1 MLQGSLATTLVAA
14 LALTA
19 FAPAQSV
26 AEGRH
31 VFDLNSGQSSF
42 NFSGTVV
49 AAGLTRPIQGNPAN
63 FNVSGAASADLG
75 VAGSSIVVGSFV
87 AGNGTEITVPTLNA
101 RVPNILPFLP
111 PLATIQITGVRMV
124 VRSVDPTT
132 GAPASFAIQPNGS
145 FTCWASSEV
154 LSGQIVVTGLANQT
168 TPLAGTISTP
178 QAVQGIVAPNGQG
191 LVMQVPLTV
200 TSTFSDPA
208 AGTSATINLNGNLV
222 GSDRAFAADV
232 DVLGLGQ
239 RQTMR
244 LSAGTSFA
252 NAYYIVLGSASGTS
266 PGLQFGAVNVP
277 INFDGFT
284 DFGLSFPNTF
294 PYGNSLAQLDAN
306 GIATATFDAPPYAL
320 GFQLDLHHAYALMVN
335 NQVVFGSNAIPLRV
349 GPN

>member
-1 MLQGSLATTLVAA
+1 MPTRSLTATLCAA
-14 LALTA
+14 LALTG
-19 FAPAQSV
+19 FVSAQSI
-26 AEGRH
+26 AQGRH
-31 VFDLNSGQSSF
+31 VFDLNTSQSSF
-42 NFSGTVV
+42 TFSGTVV
-49 AAGLTRPIQGNPAN
+49 ASGLSRPIQGNPAN
-63 FNVSGAASADLG
+63 FNVSGAVSADLG
-75 VAGSSIVVGSFV
+75 VINGSITQGAIL

-124 VRSVDPTT
+124 VRSVDPAT
-132 GAPASFAIQPNGS
+132 GAPIPFPIQANGS

-178 QAVQGIVAPNGQG
+178 QVVQGIVAPGTNGM
-191 LVMQVPLTV
+191 VIQVPLTIS
-200 TSTFSDPA
+200 STFSDPA

-222 GSDRAFAADV
+222 GEDRAFAADV
-232 DVLGLGQ
+232 DVLTRGQ

-252 NAYYIVLGSASGTS
+252 NAYYVVLGTASGTS
-266 PGLQFGAVNVP
+266 PGLQFGSVNLP

-284 DFGLSFPNTF
+284 DFGLSFPNTA

-306 GIATATFDAPPYAL
+306 GIATATFDSPTFPL
-320 GFQLDLHHAYALMVN
+320 GVQFDLHHAYALMVN
-335 NQVVFGSNAIPLRV
+335 NQVVFASNPIPVRV